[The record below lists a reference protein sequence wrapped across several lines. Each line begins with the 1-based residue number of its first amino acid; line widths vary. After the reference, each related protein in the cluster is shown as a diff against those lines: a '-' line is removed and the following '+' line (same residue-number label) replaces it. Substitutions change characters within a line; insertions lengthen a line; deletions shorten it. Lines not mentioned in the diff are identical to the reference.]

1 MRILILGAAVLL
13 TAGLAADL
21 ALVQP
26 NEVSAQLAA
35 KGPHPAIFQV
45 GPNVLYRGK
54 HIPGSV
60 YAGPASRPE
69 GLELLRNTVDKLPR
83 NSEIV
88 VYCGCCPWGNCPN
101 IKPAIALLKDMG
113 LPTPRPCISRPAS
126 RRTGRRRG
134 TPWKPA
140 RPGNRGTC
148 KIPLSRRKA
157 PLPRGRDSVRAT
169 VSTRE

>member
-60 YAGPASRPE
+60 YAGPASRTE
-69 GLELLRNTVDKLPR
+69 GLELLRHTVDKLPR

-101 IKPAIALLKDMG
+101 VKPAMALLKDMG
-113 LPTPRPCISRPAS
+113 FTRAKAMYIE
-126 RRTGRRRG
+126 TGFAKDWTEEG
-134 TPWKPA
+134 YPVEAGAA
-140 RPGNRGTC
+140 RQ
-148 KIPLSRRKA
+148 
-157 PLPRGRDSVRAT
+157 
-169 VSTRE
+169 